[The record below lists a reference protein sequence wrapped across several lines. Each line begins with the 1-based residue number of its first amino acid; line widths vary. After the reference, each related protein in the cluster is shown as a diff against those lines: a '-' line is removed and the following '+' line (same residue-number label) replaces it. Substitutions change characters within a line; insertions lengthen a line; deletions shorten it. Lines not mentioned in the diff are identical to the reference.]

1 MNFENL
7 KKTFIVAEIGNN
19 HEGSFELACKL
30 INKAKETGVDA
41 VKFQT
46 FKTEDFIHPSEKKRF
61 KILKKFEL
69 TNENFYK
76 LSVISKKKGLKF
88 ISTPFDLKSAVFLSN
103 LVDLFKIASGDNNY
117 NKLIETVLKYKKPT
131 LISTGLLNF
140 TELLNLYKFI
150 KSKKF
155 SLSRL
160 AFLHCVSAYP
170 VPDNEIN
177 LLSIKFLKEKF
188 PITVGFSDHTLGL
201 YASVAAIVLG
211 AKIVEKHFTI
221 DNNFS
226 RFRDH
231 KISLNPHDMKKL
243 VNSIRLIEKMLGKNE
258 KKIQSC
264 ESKNLFS
271 IRRSLYASRNI
282 YKNSIIN
289 INDVNILRPLYL
301 LNPNDLKKI
310 INNKTKTFIKKDKGF
325 SFKELSN

>member
-30 INKAKETGVDA
+30 INKAKEAGVDA

>member
-258 KKIQSC
+258 KRIQPS

-289 INDVNILRPLYL
+289 INDVSILRPLYL

>member
-140 TELLNLYKFI
+140 TEILNLYKFI
-150 KSKKF
+150 KNKKF

-188 PITVGFSDHTLGL
+188 PITVGFSDHSLGL

-258 KKIQSC
+258 KKIQPS

-289 INDVNILRPLYL
+289 INDVSILRPLYL

-310 INNKTKTFIKKDKGF
+310 INNKTKTFIKKGKGF
-325 SFKELSN
+325 SLKELSN

>member
-30 INKAKETGVDA
+30 INKAKEAGVDA

-150 KSKKF
+150 KNKKF

-258 KKIQSC
+258 KKIQPS

-289 INDVNILRPLYL
+289 INDVSILRPLYL
-301 LNPNDLKKI
+301 LNPNHLKKI

>member
-140 TELLNLYKFI
+140 TEILNLYKFI
-150 KSKKF
+150 KNKKF

-188 PITVGFSDHTLGL
+188 PITVGFSDHSLGL

-258 KKIQSC
+258 KKIQPS

-289 INDVNILRPLYL
+289 INDVSILRPLYL

-310 INNKTKTFIKKDKGF
+310 INNKTKTFIKKGKGF
-325 SFKELSN
+325 SLKELNN

>member
-140 TELLNLYKFI
+140 TEILNLYKFI
-150 KSKKF
+150 KNKKF

-188 PITVGFSDHTLGL
+188 PITVGFSDHSLGL